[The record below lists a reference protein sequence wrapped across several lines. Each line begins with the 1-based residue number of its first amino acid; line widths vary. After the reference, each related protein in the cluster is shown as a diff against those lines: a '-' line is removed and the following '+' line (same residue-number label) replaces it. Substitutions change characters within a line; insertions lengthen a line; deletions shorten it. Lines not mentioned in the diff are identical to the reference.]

1 MLAYAQSEWG
11 TYVLANPGFR
21 QELEELEL
29 AEGAQAEHGV
39 VEGRDLL
46 DGDLAA
52 GGPVDG
58 GTDDAVRAL
67 ADDIEHLIL
76 CACSRT
82 QCEKRLAMVG
92 GRSDVEREEGRTNI
106 EADFSWCGLGLGG
119 SVRVLALGRSWL
131 GGGSLFGHSGGAG
144 GGEGG
149 GG

>member
-1 MLAYAQSEWG
+1 MRERLDRDSRPAGVPGCDGSRRCWHAQIEWG
-11 TYVLANPGFR
+11 TYVLADPGFR

-82 QCEKRLAMVG
+82 QCE
-92 GRSDVEREEGRTNI
+92 ER
-106 EADFSWCGLGLGG
+106 
-119 SVRVLALGRSWL
+119 
-131 GGGSLFGHSGGAG
+131 
-144 GGEGG
+144 
-149 GG
+149 